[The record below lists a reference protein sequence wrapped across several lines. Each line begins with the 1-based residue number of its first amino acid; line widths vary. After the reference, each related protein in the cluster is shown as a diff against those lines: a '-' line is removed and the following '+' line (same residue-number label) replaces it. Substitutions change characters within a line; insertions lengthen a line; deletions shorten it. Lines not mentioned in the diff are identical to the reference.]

1 MRYILGIVCLLV
13 VVCAIGLF
21 FVEEGFDNVGGKTPA
36 DYYGSIAAQMGP
48 GYVPPATTGAT
59 VTNDP
64 SQLDQSYY
72 NYLKEKLD
80 KMNIKMPSDA
90 TTGTKTTATTA
101 ATTAAAPGTAATTAA
116 APGTAATPS
125 LSPEVLAILAELAKA
140 SATPTVSSS
149 ASDAGSQSS
158 SATSTSNAKS
168 VPDGS
173 SSDQSSPGS
182 AEQTSATNTPA
193 LTQGQAFT
201 ISVIPGTAPTSSV
214 TNVSSLLPSCSS
226 SESDSS
232 DDCEGNVA
240 VKVNKKPSKQ
250 CPDMSQYVRK
260 DSIPCW
266 GCKL

>member
-64 SQLDQSYY
+64 SQPDQSYY

-80 KMNIKMPSDA
+80 KMNIKMPPDAAAPTATAA
-90 TTGTKTTATTA
+90 TTGTA
-101 ATTAAAPGTAATTAA
+101 AT
-116 APGTAATPS
+116 TAATPS

-149 ASDAGSQSS
+149 VSDSGSQSS
-158 SATSTSNAKS
+158 SATSTSNAKP

-182 AEQTSATNTPA
+182 ANQTSATNTPA

-201 ISVIPGTAPTSSV
+201 ISVVPGTAPTSSI
-214 TNVSSLLPSCSS
+214 TNVSSLMPSGTSS
-226 SESDSS
+226 AHDSS

-240 VKVNKKPSKQ
+240 VKVNKKPSNQ